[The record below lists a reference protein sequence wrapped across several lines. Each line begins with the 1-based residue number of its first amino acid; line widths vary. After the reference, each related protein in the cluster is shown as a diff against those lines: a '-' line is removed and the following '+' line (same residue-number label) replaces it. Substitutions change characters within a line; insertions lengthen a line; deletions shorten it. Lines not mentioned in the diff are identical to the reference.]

1 MHNCGGA
8 GAGAGRGT
16 VWQGV
21 ATPVQCGIT
30 CKMLISIM
38 CGAAQENSCCWNIY
52 SHLFCCV
59 CVWCVCVCGNWCVPL
74 ANNAKLALFIYAN
87 GCGQEAPLAARNAG
101 CSQCQH
107 GEQLC
112 CFPHCPPRPA
122 CPSYSPRMVFRAD
135 CFIIMCLRFT
145 KTMAPKESIMMAR
158 MAPSRMMNHGCVN
171 TSFTWS
177 WLMG

>member
-1 MHNCGGA
+1 MVGRGRGRKGYSVAGSSYPSAVWHHVQNVNFYYVWSGA
-8 GAGAGRGT
+8 GKF
-16 VWQGV
+16 VLL
-21 ATPVQCGIT
+21 
-30 CKMLISIM
+30 K
-38 CGAAQENSCCWNIY
+38 Y
-52 SHLFCCV
+52 LFAPILLCV
-59 CVWCVCVCGNWCVPL
+59 CAWCVCVNWCVPL

-112 CFPHCPPRPA
+112 SPRTA

-145 KTMAPKESIMMAR
+145 KTIAPKESIMMAR

-171 TSFTWS
+171 TSFT
-177 WLMG
+177 